1 LKKKPLLVHF
11 HMHHRK
17 TGVTSSVEN
26 VLPFLQKDFDTYV
39 YGNQVFWDHFLSL
52 KELKK
57 KLREYD
63 QIIIHAHRNKEIQQA
78 LWLRF
83 LGYRFKLIVSRHA
96 ATKPSKF
103 TLWLMKKADVR
114 IGLIDSMKELP
125 FEISIIGH
133 GVDTKR
139 FVPKENI
146 KISQIK
152 QPHFMVVAGRVRP
165 KKGHETFVKAF
176 IPILKE
182 HPDWAGVII
191 GKVDDQ
197 KFVLNLR
204 KLIAENKLENQFY
217 FIEETRAIEEWYQA
231 SKATVVP
238 SHSEGFSLVCLEAM
252 ACESICVATKDV
264 GVHSNVIED
273 SKTGFLFEAGNH
285 NELTSILNAIVSDN
299 HQISNKEARTYIEE
313 NWSAQKEA
321 DALKEVYLRSINKS

>member
-1 LKKKPLLVHF
+1 
-11 HMHHRK
+11 MHHRK

-39 YGNQVFWDHFLSL
+39 YGNQVLWDRYLSL

-63 QIIIHAHRNKEIQQA
+63 QIIIHAHRNQEIQQA

-146 KISQIK
+146 KIPQIT
-152 QPHFMVVAGRVRP
+152 QPNFIMVAGRVRP

-182 HPDWAGVII
+182 HPDWAGVIV
-191 GKVDDQ
+191 GKIDDQ
-197 KFVLNLR
+197 KFVLSLK
-204 KLIAENKLENQFY
+204 KLILENKLENQFY
-217 FIEETRAIEEWYQA
+217 FIEETRAIEEWYQG

-252 ACESICVATKDV
+252 ACESICLATKDV

-285 NELTSILNAIVSDN
+285 KELTEILNAIVSDD
-299 HQISNKEARTYIEE
+299 HQLTTKKARMYIEE
-313 NWSAQKEA
+313 NWSAEKEA
-321 DALKEVYLRSINKS
+321 DSLKEVYLRSINKS

>member
-1 LKKKPLLVHF
+1 MKKKPLLVHF

-182 HPDWAGVII
+182 RPDWAGVII

-197 KFVLNLR
+197 KFVLNLK
-204 KLIAENKLENQFY
+204 KLITENELENQFY
-217 FIEETRAIEEWYQA
+217 FNEETRAIEEWYQA

-264 GVHSNVIED
+264 GVHSKVID
-273 SKTGFLFEAGNH
+273 NGKTGFLFEAGNH
-285 NELTSILNAIVSDN
+285 KQLHSILTELVNNN
-299 HQISNKEARTYIEE
+299 HRVDTEKARTFIKSY
-313 NWSAQKEA
+313 WSAQVEA
-321 DALKEVYLRSINKS
+321 EALKELYLNLVS